1 MVEREHELAELTA
14 AAREAAEGR
23 GSVVLLFGEAGI
35 GKSSLVAAVRD
46 KLPPAGRLLVG
57 SCDDLVTRRALDPFR
72 DLAGSIGRELTGA
85 LDDGRDGHRVLQALR
100 AELSWISRPT
110 VLAVEDVHWADEA
123 TLDVLCYLIPRMADL
138 PAVLLL
144 TYRDTELGPD
154 DPLRRVLGQASRSDR
169 VRRLPL
175 SPLSAQAVRTLSDDS
190 ADRGLD
196 PAEVHAVTGGNPFF
210 VTEVLA
216 AGDTGRIPPTI
227 VDAVLAR
234 VGRLD
239 RGTRTALE
247 QLAVVPSA
255 VDRSLVESLLPTG
268 LEAVAVAEQ
277 RGMVEVRPTRVR
289 FRHELIRRAIVDTLP
304 AVQRMEMNRRVLSAL
319 QSTDRGDPSRMVHH
333 ATEAGDLAAIVRYA
347 PEAAAEASRAGS
359 HREAAAHLGLVLE
372 QRHRFPA
379 AEQAELLQQ
388 YAVEAFTIGDASRAL
403 AAQRDAVELCRSL
416 GDARALGGHL
426 RWLSRLYWWA
436 GDRDNAER
444 TGREAIATLETAG
457 DGRLLAFAYSNLAG
471 LYMLADQQ
479 VEATRLGRLAVATAR
494 QAGDPAI
501 LSHSLQ
507 NLGMAQWAL
516 GEPAGWVAAEESLRV
531 ALEADATEEA
541 CRAYA
546 NMASARISELRL
558 DDAARLVA
566 DGIALAENTGHLTYL
581 AFLYG
586 QRSEL
591 RLAHGAW
598 DDAIAAARLAM
609 STAPT
614 TECQALRVM
623 GLVAARRGE
632 PGAEALLARS
642 VELATSLGELQ
653 HRSPAAA
660 AAAEAAWLRGDH
672 AGILAVAVPVYAE
685 ACRLGVFR
693 SRATLGYWLSRVG
706 YPVEPDG
713 SGHPYALLTAGKWS
727 EAASAWL
734 AAGCPYE
741 YAAALA
747 ESSDADDLRAAL
759 GRLNALGATALAR
772 LVRDR
777 LRDLGAR
784 VPRGPAVTTRENPAG
799 LTARQLEMVQL
810 LGEGFTNAEIADRL
824 VLSVR
829 TVDNH
834 VAAVLDKL
842 GIQTRRDIAARAAE
856 LGVLLPPVSTEN

>member
-1 MVEREHELAELTA
+1 VEREHELAELTV

-35 GKSSLVAAVRD
+35 GKSSLVAAVRGI
-46 KLPPAGRLLVG
+46 LPTAGRLLVG

-72 DLAGSIGRELTGA
+72 DLADSVGRELSSA
-85 LDDGRDGHRVLQALR
+85 LEDGRDGHRVLQALR

-123 TLDVLCYLIPRMADL
+123 TLDLLCYLIPRMSDL

-144 TYRDTELGPD
+144 TYRDTELGPS
-154 DPLRRVLGQASRSDR
+154 DPLRRVLGQASRTDR

-175 SPLSAQAVRTLSDDS
+175 SPLSAQAVRLLSDDS
-190 ADRGLD
+190 GDRGLD
-196 PAEVHAVTGGNPFF
+196 PAEVHTVTAGNPFF

-239 RGTRTALE
+239 QATRTALE

-289 FRHELIRRAIVDTLP
+289 FRHELIRRAIVDALP
-304 AVQRMEMNRRVLSAL
+304 AVQRMALNRRVLAAL
-319 QSTDRGDPSRMVHH
+319 QVNGHRDPSRIVHH
-333 ATEAGDLAAIVRYA
+333 ATEAGDLAAILHYA

-372 QRHRFPA
+372 QRHRFPV
-379 AEQAELLQQ
+379 AEQADLLQR
-388 YAVEAFTIGDASRAL
+388 YAVEAFTAGDADSAL
-403 AAQRDAVELCRSL
+403 NAQREAVELCRTL
-416 GDARALGGHL
+416 GDKRALGGHL

-436 GDRDNAER
+436 GDRENAEW
-444 TGREAIATLETAG
+444 TGREAIVALEHAG
-457 DGRLLAFAYSNLAG
+457 DRSLLAFAYSNLAG
-471 LYMLADQQ
+471 LSMLGDQH
-479 VEATRLGRLAVATAR
+479 VEAARLGRLAVATAR
-494 QAGDPAI
+494 EVDNPAI
-501 LSHSLQ
+501 LSHALQ

-516 GEPAGWVAAEESLRV
+516 GEPAGWAAAEESLRV
-531 ALEADATEEA
+531 ALESGATEEA

-546 NMASARISELRL
+546 NMASALMSELKF
-558 DDAARLVA
+558 DEAARMAVE
-566 DGIALAENTGHLTYL
+566 GIGLAENTGHLTYL
-581 AFLYG
+581 AHLYG
-586 QRSEL
+586 QLSEI
-591 RLAHGAW
+591 RLGTTAW
-598 DDAIAAARLAM
+598 DDAVAAAQLAM
-609 STAPT
+609 GTAPS
-614 TECQALRVM
+614 TECQALRVI
-623 GLVAARRGE
+623 GVVGARRGE
-632 PGAEALLARS
+632 PGADALLARS
-642 VELATSLGELQ
+642 VELAMSLNELQ
-653 HRSPAAA
+653 NLGPAAA
-660 AAAEAAWLRGDH
+660 ASAEAAWLRGDH
-672 AGILAVAVPVYAE
+672 AAVRAVAEPVYAE
-685 ACRLGVFR
+685 ACRLNVFR
-693 SRATLGYWLSRVG
+693 IRATLGYWLSRVG
-706 YPVEPDG
+706 YPVESDA
-713 SGHPYALLTAGKWS
+713 SDHPYALQTAGRWR
-727 EAASAWL
+727 AAAAAWN
-734 AAGCPYE
+734 AAGCRYE

-747 ESSDADDLRAAL
+747 ESPDPDDLRAAL
-759 GRLNALGATALAR
+759 GHLNALGAVALAR

-777 LRDLGAR
+777 LRDRGAR
-784 VPRGPAVTTRENPAG
+784 VPRGPAATTRDNPAG

-842 GIQTRRDIAARAAE
+842 GIQTRRDIPARAAE
-856 LGVLLPPVSTEN
+856 LGVPLAPRNR